1 MYYYLSI
8 HDQLGHILKKF
19 SINDLKH
26 KNDDNY
32 VLKDIRDGRIYKKL
46 LNSIDGNALK
56 NQEAFTFSLNTDGI
70 SPANKSNLTIWPIFL
85 VINELPIESRYSI
98 DNTILAGKLFYEIK
112 KKLSLNLIF

>member
-8 HDQLGHILKKF
+8 QDQLGHILKKF
-19 SINDLKH
+19 SIDDLKH

-46 LNSIDGNALK
+46 LSSSDGNALR

-70 SPANKSNLTIWPIFL
+70 SLANKSNLTIWSIFL
-85 VINELPIESRYSI
+85 VINEL
-98 DNTILAGKLFYEIK
+98 L
-112 KKLSLNLIF
+112 